1 MPLVNFH
8 SARVRVPSDFL
19 DDDKAWATIT
29 IKPGIELV
37 TGKLKK
43 DGMGGPMIAQAYRFD
58 ISRFTVQ
65 QAKQWLKKHKVKAIL
80 FEPAKPKPKEEVKE
94 ITMVA
99 NIAAR
104 VTEKCWGSLFPK
116 KKKRSGVTEQKGEVV
131 AASNGSPY
139 EMKGSY
145 ENLRRMIQKALQD
158 SQMYGKYPDI
168 MSTFP
173 KKVFISTDDNRY
185 FMIEYTL
192 QGDEVKL
199 GAATEIEKQVKFIIK
214 ECAEHAKAVLF
225 AI

>member
-8 SARVRVPSDFL
+8 SGRVKDPGLFL
-19 DDDKAWATIT
+19 EKPWATIT

-37 TGKLKK
+37 TGKLKT
-43 DGMGGPMIAQAYRFD
+43 DGVKGPMVGQSYRFD
-58 ISRFTVQ
+58 IDKFTVQ
-65 QAKQWLKKHKVKAIL
+65 QAKDWLKKHKVKTLL
-80 FEPAKPKPKEEVKE
+80 FEPARPKKDVEET
-94 ITMVA
+94 TMVA

-104 VTEKCWGSLFPK
+104 VSEKCWGSLFPK
-116 KKKRSGVTEQKGEVV
+116 KKKKEGMMEQKGEVV

-145 ENLRRMIQKALQD
+145 ENLRKMIQKTLQD
-158 SQMYGKYPDI
+158 SQLYGKYPDI

-173 KKVFISTDDNRY
+173 KKVFVSTDDNRY

-199 GAATEIEKQVKFIIK
+199 GIATEIEKQVKFIIK
-214 ECAEHAKAVLF
+214 ECAEQVKAVLF
-225 AI
+225 AA